1 MRCIENSIIISFEIT
16 SLILVRPNLNATI
29 QSVGANNNAP
39 EMVLE
44 RSAMIHLS
52 NYSISIIR
60 VSGRLFIQRTHD
72 WWAGRTF
79 MEPVIRISSTVQPY
93 EDAEKIL
100 QSIKMFF
107 PDCEINEI
115 PGKGVFPTKNKEQ
128 IIHGTS
134 STFDILLN
142 QIRIQRILDTALD
155 VMTINSDNSYTYF
168 LISRQAAIT
177 GKVSFVVDEGALGGM
192 IRIEISGEDIDI
204 WLEQQTWHEG
214 RNEFPRFSGDE
225 LAMRRDGE
233 PTEWF
238 DKRGNPTI
246 NIDED

>member
-1 MRCIENSIIISFEIT
+1 
-16 SLILVRPNLNATI
+16 
-29 QSVGANNNAP
+29 
-39 EMVLE
+39 
-44 RSAMIHLS
+44 
-52 NYSISIIR
+52 
-60 VSGRLFIQRTHD
+60 
-72 WWAGRTF
+72 
-79 MEPVIRISSTVQPY
+79 MEPVIRISSIVQPY
-93 EDAEKIL
+93 EDSEKIL
-100 QSIKMFF
+100 QSIKKFF

-115 PGKGVFPTKNKEQ
+115 PEKGEFPTKNFEQ

-134 STFDILLN
+134 SNFDILVN
-142 QIRIQRILDTALD
+142 QIRTQRILDTALD
-155 VMTINSDNSYTYF
+155 VMTLNSDNNSSYF
-168 LISRQAAIT
+168 LISRQAAIA
-177 GKVSFVVDEGALGGM
+177 GKVSFVVDQRALGGM
-192 IRIEISGEDIDI
+192 IKIEISGEDLDI

>member
-1 MRCIENSIIISFEIT
+1 
-16 SLILVRPNLNATI
+16 
-29 QSVGANNNAP
+29 
-39 EMVLE
+39 
-44 RSAMIHLS
+44 
-52 NYSISIIR
+52 
-60 VSGRLFIQRTHD
+60 
-72 WWAGRTF
+72 

-100 QSIKMFF
+100 KSIKMFF

-142 QIRIQRILDTALD
+142 QIKIQRILDTALD

-204 WLEQQTWHEG
+204 
-214 RNEFPRFSGDE
+214 
-225 LAMRRDGE
+225 
-233 PTEWF
+233 
-238 DKRGNPTI
+238 
-246 NIDED
+246 